1 MLENDRHNGTLA
13 KNILENEVFKNAF
26 SVMEKSIFEEWKNSK
41 DEQQREALWI
51 MIQMMPRFEATL
63 RTAISDGVVAAQ
75 ELHRLNPYD
84 KKFSQY

>member
-1 MLENDRHNGTLA
+1 
-13 KNILENEVFKNAF
+13 
-26 SVMEKSIFEEWKNSK
+26 MEKSIFEEWKNSK

-75 ELHRLNPYD
+75 ELHRLYPYD